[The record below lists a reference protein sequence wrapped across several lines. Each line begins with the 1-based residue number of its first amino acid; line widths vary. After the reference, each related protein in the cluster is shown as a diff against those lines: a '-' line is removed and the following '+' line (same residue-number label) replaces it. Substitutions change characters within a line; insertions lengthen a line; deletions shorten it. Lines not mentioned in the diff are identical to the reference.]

1 MDARDRLRLWM
12 ERAHLNQRAA
22 ARLFEMH
29 YTTLNQILSGRR
41 IPALAY
47 AVLIERHTGIAP
59 GAWLPTTVGGG
70 IDASA
75 ARSRKR
81 KVA

>member
-1 MDARDRLRLWM
+1 MDARERLQLWIQ
-12 ERAHLNQRAA
+12 RTKLTQRAA

-41 IPALAY
+41 VPALAY
-47 AVLIERHTGIAP
+47 AVIIERHTGIAP
-59 GAWLPTTVGGG
+59 GAWLPTAVGETVDG
-70 IDASA
+70 SA
-75 ARSRKR
+75 GRTRKR